1 MTQRNGR
8 LVWATLLILI
18 VIAIGVAASAGVA
31 LPLEK
36 AALKAMAFRAG
47 RTPDI
52 VISLAQ
58 WITWMGD
65 AAQRTVLLVVCAAW
79 LFWKKRPRAALVVAI
94 VPILASVMSS
104 FLKEA
109 FARARPVVVPHLDHV
124 TNLSFPSGHATNA
137 AAAFLLIAFLVPGK
151 SPSFRIAL
159 AVFGALLIGGSRLA
173 LGVHWP
179 SDVIGGWL
187 LGFAFALAGFEIANQ
202 LEKRA

>member
-1 MTQRNGR
+1 MTETKGR
-8 LVWATLLILI
+8 LVWAILIILI
-18 VIAIGVAASAGVA
+18 VIAIGVATAAGVA

-36 AALKAMAFRAG
+36 AALKAVAFRDG

-65 AAQRTVLLVVCAAW
+65 AAQRTIFLIVCAAW
-79 LFWKKRPRAALVVAI
+79 LFWKKRPRAALIVAI

-109 FARARPVVVPHLDHV
+109 FARARPAVVPHLDHV

-137 AAAFLLIAFLVPGK
+137 ASAFLLIALLVPGK

-159 AVFGALLIGGSRLA
+159 AAFGALLIGGSRLV

-187 LGFAFALAGFEIANQ
+187 LGLAFALAGREIANRIEQ
-202 LEKRA
+202 RA